1 MIDLKQIEAFVW
13 VAELGGFRAA
23 AEKLNTTQPS
33 ISQRIAGLES
43 SLELRLF
50 DRGARGI
57 KLTDKGQELLS
68 HAQRM
73 LDLRTE
79 MLRAAKEQNAIRGLL
94 RLGVAE
100 TIVQTWLHELIDK
113 LHQEYPS
120 LVIEIHVDTTSVLRQ
135 QLASFQIDMAMI
147 VGVGQDPKEQCI
159 RLCAYQLGWVAS
171 PELKLHGRKISVSE
185 LGVYPVIT
193 YPSGSV
199 PYLATREALLRAGVK
214 SPRIFGSASLST
226 IVQMTRHAMGP
237 SVLAPDVIKDEL
249 SEGKLRLLK
258 VDQPLPAIEFF
269 ACWMDSPDSHIAR
282 VVADHAQAIAQ
293 QYVQSDK

>member
-1 MIDLKQIEAFVW
+1 MIDFKQIEAFVW

-33 ISQRIAGLES
+33 ISQRIAGLEAA
-43 SLELRLF
+43 LEVRVF

-73 LDLRTE
+73 LDMRTD
-79 MLRAAKEQNAIRGLL
+79 MLRAAKAQNAIRGLL

-100 TIVQTWLHELIDK
+100 TIVQTWLHNLIDH
-113 LHQEYPS
+113 LHQEYPA
-120 LVIEIHVDTTSVLRQ
+120 LDIEIHVDTTSVLRQ
-135 QLASFQIDMAMI
+135 QLAAFQIDMAMI
-147 VGVGQDPKEQCI
+147 VGVGQDPKEHCL
-159 RLCAYQLGWVAS
+159 RLCEYQLGWVAS
-171 PELKLHGRKISVSE
+171 PALKLHGRKISVSD

-199 PYLATREALLRAGVK
+199 PYQSTREALLRAGVK
-214 SPRIFGSASLST
+214 SPRLFGSASLST
-226 IVQMTRHAMGP
+226 IVQMTRRAMGP
-237 SVLAPDVIKDEL
+237 SVLAPAVIKEEL
-249 SEGKLRLLK
+249 AEGKLRLLK

-282 VVADHAQAIAQ
+282 AVADHAQRIAQ
-293 QYVQSDK
+293 LYAETDK